1 VFATAIILSGQLDWL
16 KYKHKRE
23 HQLRSLSLSH
33 YHNLHDNASSVITTI
48 LVCFGGA
55 SMRCDL
61 ANRRNA
67 SRRRSWLLPGCAAD
81 ELRVLARVGDLEESR
96 FHYSSALERYD
107 LANREN
113 ASR

>member
-1 VFATAIILSGQLDWL
+1 VFATAIILLSQLDWL
-16 KYKHKRE
+16 RYERE
-23 HQLRSLSLSH
+23 HQLRPLSLSH
-33 YHNLHDNASSVITTI
+33 HHNLHDNASSVITTM

-67 SRRRSWLLPGCAAD
+67 SRRRSRLLPGCAAD
-81 ELRVLARVGDLEESR
+81 ELRVLARVGDLEEGR
-96 FHYSSALERYD
+96 FHHGSALERYD

>member
-1 VFATAIILSGQLDWL
+1 MNLTAILLGDCDSTGFALG
-16 KYKHKRE
+16 
-23 HQLRSLSLSH
+23 
-33 YHNLHDNASSVITTI
+33 TT
-48 LVCFGGA
+48 

-67 SRRRSWLLPGCAAD
+67 SRRRSWLLPGCAVD
-81 ELRVLARVGDLEESR
+81 ELRVLARLGDLEGR
-96 FHYSSALERYD
+96 FHHGSALERYD